1 MKQLNSLILMLF
13 LAVPASFGQQRGTVQ
28 GEGGA
33 ILARGNPPL
42 TQTMVNRLANLYEF
56 LLEIRLSGEQR
67 ERFQRGVIRYWA
79 KNDREGMQNIFT
91 NLKYAD
97 LPQDELRVF
106 REANQATI
114 VESMRRS
121 SDAQEEAVL
130 IEAYDRAHPDRQGAT
145 RARGFNDIVG
155 IWSRQDVLGATANA
169 YNGGVTGVS
178 YTDTGTIEISADGAF
193 KLIRQ
198 HTHCGSGCCRLDGA
212 QEYGTV
218 LIEGSMLVFQTKG
231 GKKLVE
237 DDCSPR
243 LNQRV
248 SVAPRRESFKWSIRP
263 NPNNN
268 ATALCWNTG
277 PDTAICYEKQ

>member
-1 MKQLNSLILMLF
+1 
-13 LAVPASFGQQRGTVQ
+13 
-28 GEGGA
+28 
-33 ILARGNPPL
+33 
-42 TQTMVNRLANLYEF
+42 MVNRLANLYEF

-67 ERFQRGVIRYWA
+67 ERFQRGVIRYWE

-106 REANQATI
+106 REANQATV
-114 VESMRRS
+114 VENMRRS

-130 IEAYDRAHPDRQGAT
+130 IEAYDRAHPDRQGAK
-145 RARGFNDIVG
+145 RAMGFNDLVG
-155 IWSRQDVLGATANA
+155 VWSRTDALGATTNP

-178 YTDTGTIEISADGAF
+178 YTDTVTIEISADGAF
-193 KLIRQ
+193 KLIKQ

-248 SVAPRRESFKWSIRP
+248 SVPPRRESFKWSIRP
-263 NPNNN
+263 NPNSN